1 MQPLFLAIAA
11 LLAAGMGGSPVKAD
25 TQVRPYSY
33 YEGPLE
39 APKPSVRVEPL
50 PRVEKE
56 VYYTPGTYWTPSYY
70 SQYYYPQV
78 AYVNPAPVTYYYGV
92 QPAAPAFVAAPAVAP
107 VAVAPAAVAPATY
120 VYGAASATYVYGA
133 ATPVYTY
140 NVVTYGPKTMPE
152 GYIYKVNS
160 VPPKIAPAP
169 ATSSYGSFP
178 VPGYYYY
185 PRF

>member
-25 TQVRPYSY
+25 TQVKPYSY
-33 YEGPLE
+33 YEGPLD
-39 APKPSVRVEPL
+39 APKPLTRVEPL

-78 AYVNPAPVTYYYGV
+78 AYVNPAPGTYYYGV
-92 QPAAPAFVAAPAVAP
+92 QPAAPAVVSAPAVAP
-107 VAVAPAAVAPATY
+107 VAVAPAAVAPAA
-120 VYGAASATYVYGA
+120 VAPATYVYGTMTPVV
-133 ATPVYTY
+133 TPVYSY

-152 GYIYKVNS
+152 GYIYKVNP
-160 VPPKIAPAP
+160 VPPKTAPAP
-169 ATSSYGSFP
+169 ATYYGSLP
-178 VPGYYYY
+178 APGYYYY

>member
-1 MQPLFLAIAA
+1 MQPLFLAIGA

-33 YEGPLE
+33 YEGPLD

-78 AYVNPAPVTYYYGV
+78 AYVNPAPGTYYYGV
-92 QPAAPAFVAAPAVAP
+92 QPAVPAAVAAPAVAP
-107 VAVAPAAVAPATY
+107 VAVAPAAVAP
-120 VYGAASATYVYGA
+120 ATYVYGA

-160 VPPKIAPAP
+160 VPPRIAPAP
-169 ATSSYGSFP
+169 ATYYGGFP
-178 VPGYYYY
+178 APGYYYY